1 MQKTAEDVQ
10 VGDVIIYESLGYD
23 RREIKVTSVSK
34 DIKNNRAGFD
44 GVTVDGNESVW
55 GYCSQIVKFV
65 SHADINCLLCN
76 STENLLTET
85 QRTQYR
91 KDGFVGV
98 DFYPHI
104 CTSCFETEKEIR

>member
-1 MQKTAEDVQ
+1 MGQSGAYLHHQQPKGKQMFKTAEDVQ

-44 GVTVDGNESVW
+44 GVTVDGNQPVW

-65 SHADINCLLCN
+65 SHA
-76 STENLLTET
+76 
-85 QRTQYR
+85 
-91 KDGFVGV
+91 
-98 DFYPHI
+98 
-104 CTSCFETEKEIR
+104 EKEKN

>member
-1 MQKTAEDVQ
+1 MITLKKCNGCKKAHGYFSQELGYVCGYCGFNNEINNAQMQKTAEDVQ

-23 RREIKVTSVSK
+23 RREIRVTSVSK

-65 SHADINCLLCN
+65 SHGKG
-76 STENLLTET
+76 E
-85 QRTQYR
+85 
-91 KDGFVGV
+91 
-98 DFYPHI
+98 
-104 CTSCFETEKEIR
+104 